1 MPLSQ
6 PYIQTRCVSQHTRDT
21 WSKHGTLALSKNA
34 KNASQD
40 TRKWFHRPS
49 KSIPRDHSRDKKR
62 SNTARDHKNMNLG
75 GRSPHH
81 AGQKTPKWDL
91 QKKPRRPKMEY
102 LYGEAENLNFG
113 CSSKPSRSTFLKQNQ
128 PLFRTVGK
136 TYRTVTSPLI
146 FEGCTIRFACFGN
159 PRPPGLA
166 LRNTP

>member
-1 MPLSQ
+1 MERSLSQ
-6 PYIQTRCVSQHTRDT
+6 RTLKMQVKTQESGSTDHPKASPETTREP
-21 WSKHGTLALSKNA
+21 KNA
-34 KNASQD
+34 RTLPETK
-40 TRKWFHRPS
+40 
-49 KSIPRDHSRDKKR
+49 
-62 SNTARDHKNMNLG
+62 KNMNLG
-75 GRSPHH
+75 GRSSHH